1 MPIIALLAAIN
12 INYKVTNVLIPAR
25 GDAEIV
31 QSLHVANANPNITS
45 IEIVA
50 MIALDI
56 APTALI
62 RKDASAAGI
71 KWY

>member
-1 MPIIALLAAIN
+1 MPIIALLAAIF
-12 INYKVTNVLIPAR
+12 INYKVTNVLRAR

-31 QSLHVANANPNITS
+31 PSLHVANANPNITS

-56 APTALI
+56 APPALI
-62 RKDASAAGI
+62 RKDASAVHI